1 MLRSPAVSS
10 PVAAATPSRRSSK
23 RRADSLVSTLWNVR
37 SVWWL
42 SATSRRQKVLSP
54 FLPLFLSLS
63 DDHIAANVS
72 KLGVLLG
79 DNDSLVRHAV
89 RQIKVLEHGS
99 LIISPVGKNKIKRDL
114 SKDLDEAC
122 VDDGF
127 ENLMLNNLNSNMLE
141 DVVD

>member
-1 MLRSPAVSS
+1 
-10 PVAAATPSRRSSK
+10 
-23 RRADSLVSTLWNVR
+23 VR

-89 RQIKVLEHGS
+89 GQIKVLEHGS

-122 VDDGF
+122 GDDGF